1 MRRNDRHIRVVVRPF
16 LLMMVTAVLLCANTI
31 DARTRTTRKNLH
43 SNQVPV
49 MALESSDGLL
59 PDSLA
64 CVDADAVSLKGYNK
78 RASDSKESF
87 FITNNTASRMSAVR
101 LLLRYTTMDDQL
113 LTQRSV
119 TIPVSLMPG
128 ETKLVSVKSFDVQ
141 RLFYY
146 YAGPQPRKQATPFKV
161 AFRLTGYDIP
171 VGN

>member
-1 MRRNDRHIRVVVRPF
+1 MKNSRKYILTFPPLVS
-16 LLMMVTAVLLCANTI
+16 VLLVVLVI
-31 DARTRTTRKNLH
+31 SYLGMDARVRTTRKNLR
-43 SNQVPV
+43 STEVPV
-49 MALESSDGLL
+49 MVLEQADDML

-64 CVDADAVSLKGYNK
+64 QVDPNAVSLKGYSK

-87 FITNNTASRMSAVR
+87 FITNNTSHRMSAVR
-101 LLLRYTTMDDQL
+101 LLMRYTTMAGEM
-113 LTQRSV
+113 LTQRTV
-119 TIPVSLMPG
+119 NVPVNLKPG

-161 AFRLTGYDIP
+161 AYRLTGYDIP

>member
-1 MRRNDRHIRVVVRPF
+1 MKNSRKYILTFPPLVS
-16 LLMMVTAVLLCANTI
+16 VLLVVLVI
-31 DARTRTTRKNLH
+31 SSLDMDARVRTTRKNLR
-43 SNQVPV
+43 STEVPV
-49 MALESSDGLL
+49 MVLEQADDML

-64 CVDADAVSLKGYNK
+64 QVDPNAVSLKGYSK

-87 FITNNTASRMSAVR
+87 FITNNTSHRMSAVR
-101 LLLRYTTMDDQL
+101 LLMRYTTMAGEML
-113 LTQRSV
+113 MQRTV
-119 TIPVSLMPG
+119 NVPVNLKPG

-161 AFRLTGYDIP
+161 AYRLTGYDIP

>member
-1 MRRNDRHIRVVVRPF
+1 MKPWRKHILTFPLA
-16 LLMMVTAVLLCANTI
+16 LLLLIASMTDL
-31 DARTRTTRKNLH
+31 DARVRTTRKNLR
-43 SNQVPV
+43 STEVPV
-49 MALESSDGLL
+49 AVMDTADGLL

-64 CVDADAVSLKGYNK
+64 QVDPGAVTLKGYSK

-87 FITNNTASRMSAVR
+87 LITNNTDHRMSAVR
-101 LLLRYTTMDDQL
+101 LLLRYTTMQGEM

-119 TIPVSLMPG
+119 TVPVSLMPG

-146 YAGPQPRKQATPFKV
+146 YAGPQPRKSATPFQV
-161 AFRLTGYDIP
+161 AYRLTGYDIP